1 MLKTFSTELTGEEK
15 ELLSTYEQFYR
26 ALEEGI
32 HVPETEAQQHFID
45 VCHGRAFA
53 STPHEIVWLKVKA
66 TAHAKP
72 EPATRPVDEQVERAI
87 KDEIKSKKDSTRANQ
102 ARAYISSTF

>member
-53 STPHEIVWLKVKA
+53 STPHEIVWLKV
-66 TAHAKP
+66 
-72 EPATRPVDEQVERAI
+72 ESNFTRE
-87 KDEIKSKKDSTRANQ
+87 
-102 ARAYISSTF
+102 ARACNPSGRRTGRTRDQGRNQV